1 MVWLLVKLHLPKANL
16 INLVNIMSRDSVL
29 LQIIRR
35 GSVALIEMEGRVGD
49 ESLNEAMKLPE
60 VELIR
65 PVPLMDMDIITL
77 IKKNLIASFTRRI
90 NDLYSRYSLFR
101 FGFDYAA
108 SILSDASLINGG
120 HYVISLI
127 MDMANA
133 MGYFN
138 DYNATPDYSRI
149 QVTDPFDSDA
159 NSQFLLGFINGI
171 LNYSLGK
178 SFAVDVRKVSDNKF
192 LFSSIEISSNN
203 PH

>member
-1 MVWLLVKLHLPKANL
+1 MVWLIVKLRLPKANL
-16 INLVNIMSRDSVL
+16 INLINIISRDSVL

-35 GSVALIEMEGRVGD
+35 GSAALIEVEGSIGE
-49 ESLNEAMKLPE
+49 ESLNEVMKLPE
-60 VELIR
+60 IELIR
-65 PVPLMDMDIITL
+65 SIPLMNMDIIAL
-77 IKKNLIASFTRRI
+77 IRKNLIASFTRRV

-108 SILSDASLINGG
+108 SILNDASLINGG
-120 HYVISLI
+120 HYVVSLV

-171 LNYSLGK
+171 LNYSFGK
-178 SFAVDVRKVSDNKF
+178 AFAVEVNRISDNKF
-192 LFSSIEISSNN
+192 LFSSIELTSS
-203 PH
+203 PP

>member
-1 MVWLLVKLHLPKANL
+1 
-16 INLVNIMSRDSVL
+16 
-29 LQIIRR
+29 
-35 GSVALIEMEGRVGD
+35 
-49 ESLNEAMKLPE
+49 
-60 VELIR
+60 
-65 PVPLMDMDIITL
+65 MDIIAL
-77 IKKNLIASFTRRI
+77 IRKNLIASFTRRV

-108 SILSDASLINGG
+108 SILNDASIINGG
-120 HYVISLI
+120 HYVVSLV

-171 LNYSLGK
+171 LNYSFGK
-178 SFAVDVRKVSDNKF
+178 AFAVEVNRISDNKF
-192 LFSSIEISSNN
+192 LFSSIELTSS
-203 PH
+203 PP